1 MSRSS
6 WTSASLLHNTL
17 RPYSHFRTFPTAG
30 VSISIRE
37 RTSDNVQVRTACPL
51 SSDED
56 HLRRNAESLFSSTKA
71 LSCKTIYTP
80 FLLCHIFPARTA
92 DFTPLPA
99 YTFAFPVDAASRN
112 SQCHLSPCQT
122 SSLSGVRCGCHVLG
136 EIREMPYCMHL
147 AEMNKGSVVAGVTV

>member
-80 FLLCHIFPARTA
+80 FLLCHISRSYGRFYATSCLHVCLSCRRRFSQFAVPSISLPNFEPLRGQMWLSCARG
-92 DFTPLPA
+92 DQR
-99 YTFAFPVDAASRN
+99 DALLYASCRD
-112 SQCHLSPCQT
+112 
-122 SSLSGVRCGCHVLG
+122 
-136 EIREMPYCMHL
+136 E
-147 AEMNKGSVVAGVTV
+147 